1 MIKGS
6 QAVMKSG
13 CTELTGLPSD
23 RGGGEELKATTRGE
37 PAGVQVSE
45 RAKEASSE
53 SY

>member
-23 RGGGEELKATTRGE
+23 RGGGEELKATTRG
-37 PAGVQVSE
+37 SE